1 MKGWWDNRHK
11 RRIDEYEEFETLKW
25 NDMEEAEIYAR
36 TMQHGR
42 DFHGLDDLVWS
53 LTNSAQTANFRGGV
67 KDLTSI
73 TKTLN
78 EINAET
84 DFFSHKD

>member
-53 LTNSAQTANFRGGV
+53 LTNSA
-67 KDLTSI
+67 
-73 TKTLN
+73 
-78 EINAET
+78 
-84 DFFSHKD
+84 